1 MASLWDRKGFTMIDW
16 LNSLPD
22 AVIVIGFAVLMGGLI
37 VVIPLIM
44 RSLPIVAPTP
54 ENTEFVMRIQGTLFV
69 MSGFALAF
77 TLAQAQ
83 ANVRHV
89 DALVAAE
96 AAHINN
102 LDRILTRYGE
112 TSVAAIRPDLM
123 TYANSVATLEWEAMH
138 HDKEHEP
145 TMQAFAPVARAI
157 TAINPTNAR
166 QATLFTEMMKSI
178 DQIMESRALRLEA
191 VHIALP
197 GIYWG
202 VVIFAMG
209 VLVLASCVIE
219 RTPFRNLALATQ
231 MSVLGAFIGILFITD
246 HPFHGE
252 SSIGPDAFVKAMSEM
267 KARRN

>member
-1 MASLWDRKGFTMIDW
+1 MWEWM
-16 LNSLPD
+16 NSLPD
-22 AVIVIGFAVLMGGLI
+22 AVIVIGFAVFMGALVI
-37 VVIPLIM
+37 IIPLIM
-44 RSLPIVAPTP
+44 RYLPIVAPTP
-54 ENTEFVMRIQGTLFV
+54 ENTDFVMRIQGTLFV

-83 ANVRHV
+83 ANYRHA
-89 DALVAAE
+89 DGLVASE

-112 TSVAAIRPDLM
+112 PSVAAIRPDLM
-123 TYANSVATLEWEAMH
+123 AYANSVATLEWEAMH

-145 TMQAFAPVARAI
+145 TMQAFAPVAQAI
-157 TAINPTNAR
+157 TAVSPTNAR
-166 QATLFTEMMKSI
+166 QATLYTEMVKSI
-178 DQIMESRALRLEA
+178 DQIMEARALRLEV

-202 VVIFAMG
+202 VVVFAMA

-219 RTPFRNLALATQ
+219 RTAFRNLALAAQ

-246 HPFHGE
+246 HPFHGQT
-252 SSIGPDAFVKAMSEM
+252 SIGPDAMFKAMTEM
-267 KARRN
+267 KARRS

>member
-1 MASLWDRKGFTMIDW
+1 MLDW

-112 TSVAAIRPDLM
+112 PSVAAIRPDLM

-191 VHIALP
+191 VHIRAARHLLGRGDLRHGGAGAGQLRHRAHALP
-197 GIYWG
+197 QPRARHPDVGAGSLHRHPVHHRPSVPRRVEHWAG
-202 VVIFAMG
+202 RLRQG
-209 VLVLASCVIE
+209 DERDEGAS
-219 RTPFRNLALATQ
+219 
-231 MSVLGAFIGILFITD
+231 G
-246 HPFHGE
+246 
-252 SSIGPDAFVKAMSEM
+252 
-267 KARRN
+267 

>member
-1 MASLWDRKGFTMIDW
+1 MSSRRKFPAVVNPQPGVRRRWLHFGIAKGFTMLDW

-112 TSVAAIRPDLM
+112 PSVAAIRPDLM

-138 HDKEHEP
+138 HDKEHG
-145 TMQAFAPVARAI
+145 A
-157 TAINPTNAR
+157 
-166 QATLFTEMMKSI
+166 
-178 DQIMESRALRLEA
+178 SRAL
-191 VHIALP
+191 
-197 GIYWG
+197 G
-202 VVIFAMG
+202 
-209 VLVLASCVIE
+209 
-219 RTPFRNLALATQ
+219 RTP
-231 MSVLGAFIGILFITD
+231 
-246 HPFHGE
+246 
-252 SSIGPDAFVKAMSEM
+252 SS
-267 KARRN
+267 RR

>member
-1 MASLWDRKGFTMIDW
+1 MLDW

-22 AVIVIGFAVLMGGLI
+22 AVIVIGFAALMGGLI

-112 TSVAAIRPDLM
+112 PSVAAIRPDLM

-157 TAINPTNAR
+157 TAVNPTNAR
-166 QATLFTEMMKSI
+166 QATLYAEMMKSI

-202 VVIFAMG
+202 VVIFAMA